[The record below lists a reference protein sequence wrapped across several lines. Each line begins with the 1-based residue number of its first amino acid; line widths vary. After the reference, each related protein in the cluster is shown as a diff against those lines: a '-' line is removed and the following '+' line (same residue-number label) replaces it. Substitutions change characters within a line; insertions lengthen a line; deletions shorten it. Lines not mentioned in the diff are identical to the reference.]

1 MPADAKTLDVLFPR
15 PPALP
20 TSVLSPTALPG
31 VSEASAAMLVQCLKD
46 NHINFH
52 CFFNDSG
59 FHNHLAHHLF
69 AAYKMGATAPLIE
82 AAYKEHA
89 SYQRK
94 AFKSPGPID
103 AKNWKEH
110 LGDENYYASYLDF
123 FTNEVLTKGMS
134 ASVETYVFSDDANWQ
149 GFEKDANKAPRMLD
163 RFMAGLVHPII
174 HFGHGAEFN
183 IPGMAVEGLAWTA
196 VHDTP
201 TGPLLPPD
209 FFTVP
214 AAAGTLSKLTAS
226 LSLSSAPKTATQGLH
241 SFTIVA
247 RMLKDAALAPGIAC
261 KEESPQHFQDV
272 LKNQGE
278 LIRAYAKEWAGE
290 ITSSED
296 AHKKVE
302 EISWVAVLIY
312 GLAGWSKARGFRADF
327 FTMHLVTSSLFLS
340 SILPLLSHSSQSRVL
355 RAHFSIALGWWVSRG
370 RPAVDVRGF
379 YAAVSATPAVP
390 VPDPKPDG
398 ATLDRGTLVQ
408 NPWFNLLQST
418 LPHPDEH
425 LLKLERTLAHYAALY
440 GDRPKGHW
448 AGTELE
454 GAEELD
460 GSVFVRVAGAS
471 LKRLGRVREGEPS
484 HSWDRDGFFQQ

>member
-1 MPADAKTLDVLFPR
+1 MPVDAKTLDILFPR
-15 PPALP
+15 PPAQP
-20 TSVLSPTALPG
+20 PSALSPTALPG

-46 NHINFH
+46 NHLNFH
-52 CFFNDSG
+52 CFFNNMG
-59 FHNHLAHHLF
+59 FHNHLAHHLL
-69 AAYKMGATAPLIE
+69 AAYKMGATAPLIK
-82 AAYKEHA
+82 AAYQEHA

-94 AFKSPGPID
+94 AFTSPGPIN

-134 ASVETYVFSDDANWQ
+134 ASVEAYVFSDDANWQ
-149 GFEKDANKAPRMLD
+149 GFENDAAKAPRMLD

-196 VHDTP
+196 VHDAP
-201 TGPLLPPD
+201 AGPLLPAD
-209 FFTVP
+209 FFTAP
-214 AAAGTLSKLTAS
+214 SAAGTLSRLTQS
-226 LSLSSAPKTATQGLH
+226 LSLSSPPKAASTGLH
-241 SFTIVA
+241 AFTVAA

-261 KEESPQHFQDV
+261 KEESPRHFSDV
-272 LKNQGE
+272 LDNQGE

-290 ITSSED
+290 IASPED
-296 AHKKVE
+296 AHKKLE
-302 EISWVAVLIY
+302 EISWLSVLIY
-312 GLAGWSKARGFRADF
+312 GVGGWSKKQGFRADF
-327 FTMHLVTSSLFLS
+327 FTMHLVTSSLFLP
-340 SILPLLSHSSQSRVL
+340 SILPLLSTSSQSRML
-355 RAHFSIALGWWVSRG
+355 RAHLAIALGYWVSRG
-370 RPAVDVRGF
+370 RPPFDVRGF
-379 YAAVSATPAVP
+379 YESVSATPAVP

-408 NPWFNLLQST
+408 NPWLNVLQST

-425 LLKLERTLAHYAALY
+425 LLKLERALSHYAALY

-448 AGTELE
+448 AGTELD

-471 LKRLGRVREGEPS
+471 LKRLGMVREGEPG
-484 HSWDRDGFFQQ
+484 HGWDRGGFFSQ